1 MNLRIPPNT
10 KLRKISQTSRDVQ
23 RHLQSML
30 QDDTKEIEYSITI
43 STDGSFTFDVFEHGL
58 PTSGAC
64 APNSSS
70 LQELIAM
77 SLTEFEPNQ
86 WTNYEDLSD

>member
-1 MNLRIPPNT
+1 MNLKTPNSS

-30 QDDTKEIEYSITI
+30 QDDTQEIEYSITI
-43 STDGSFTFDVFEHGL
+43 STDGSFTFDVFEHGI
-58 PTSGAC
+58 PTSGAV
-64 APNSSS
+64 APNITS

-77 SLTEFEPNQ
+77 SLTEFEPNSEPYL
-86 WTNYEDLSD
+86 N